1 MYFNQFATMV
11 IGGLW
16 HGASWMYV
24 IWGAIHGGLLVVHKM
39 YRRVISQTA
48 SGAVV
53 TDGGEV
59 VMLKGA
65 RQTLSRWMRP
75 VNMIVTFVL
84 VSLTFMFF
92 RAPSMEDVAMMWHQI
107 LFDFHLSVA
116 PQFVESYL
124 TIVLLMVAGYVIHV
138 SPSSLTGRVRSAF
151 ESSPVICQAII
162 LAVVILVVIQV
173 RQSDIVPFIYLQY

>member
-1 MYFNQFATMV
+1 
-11 IGGLW
+11 
-16 HGASWMYV
+16 
-24 IWGAIHGGLLVVHKM
+24 
-39 YRRVISQTA
+39 
-48 SGAVV
+48 
-53 TDGGEV
+53 
-59 VMLKGA
+59 
-65 RQTLSRWMRP
+65 
-75 VNMIVTFVL
+75 
-84 VSLTFMFF
+84 
-92 RAPSMEDVAMMWHQI
+92 MEDVAMMWHQI